1 MIAKPYSTLGTH
13 LNSSSSI
20 KSHSNNHSYM
30 YTYVYFRFISF
41 WSAFFQE
48 AHFLLIIQRKKV
60 HLERSLLII
69 QAYKGTRG
77 TSFRNLNNSF
87 GKMSV
92 IRKFPSGTSWDIHE
106 KHPALVQHLLMPS
119 LTILFKAQR
128 NSFQTLIVEDENFLI
143 INRRWRDTYVL
154 HPFE

>member
-13 LNSSSSI
+13 LKRWSSI
-20 KSHSNNHSYM
+20 KSHSNNHSNM
-30 YTYVYFRFISF
+30 YPYVYFMFISF

-48 AHFLLIIQRKKV
+48 AHFLLIIPRKKV
-60 HLERSLLII
+60 HLERSL
-69 QAYKGTRG
+69 YKGTRR

-92 IRKFPSGTSWDIHE
+92 MRKFPSGTSWDIHE

-119 LTILFKAQR
+119 LTILFKAQCVKETVFKPWLLKMKI
-128 NSFQTLIVEDENFLI
+128 SL
-143 INRRWRDTYVL
+143 
-154 HPFE
+154 

>member
-1 MIAKPYSTLGTH
+1 MIAKPCSRLGTH
-13 LNSSSSI
+13 LKRSSSI

-30 YTYVYFRFISF
+30 YPYVYFRFISI

-60 HLERSLLII
+60 HLERSL
-69 QAYKGTRG
+69 YKGTRG

-92 IRKFPSGTSWDIHE
+92 MRKFPSGTSWDIHE

-119 LTILFKAQR
+119 LTIYSSEHNALKKQFS
-128 NSFQTLIVEDENFLI
+128 NPDCW
-143 INRRWRDTYVL
+143 RWKFPYNKRKMKRYL